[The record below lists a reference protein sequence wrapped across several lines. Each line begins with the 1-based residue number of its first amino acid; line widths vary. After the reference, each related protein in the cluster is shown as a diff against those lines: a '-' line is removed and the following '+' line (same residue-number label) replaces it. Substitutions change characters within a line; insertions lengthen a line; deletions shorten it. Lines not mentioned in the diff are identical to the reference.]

1 MNMAENNIRFLNER
15 LFARKG
21 QAMPAVLSAHSHEVD
36 TIVADACQCDG
47 GVGAAAN
54 HARQPRRSPLSF
66 LIQRRATEG
75 DDRSPPAS
83 GMEKHGPTPAPR
95 VPDPKP
101 GIVFLESVR
110 GEPGDF
116 EPDRKGH
123 EPRRQLT
130 VRLAQNDFQR
140 VKSLAGGWGET
151 YQSFLE
157 KCVRSY
163 VLSVQAAER
172 ARKATTTPLR
182 WPR

>member
-36 TIVADACQCDG
+36 TIVADACQCEG
-47 GVGAAAN
+47 GAGAAAG
-54 HARQPRRSPLSF
+54 HAKKSRRSPLSF
-66 LIQRRATEG
+66 LIQRRATEA
-75 DDRSPPAS
+75 DVK
-83 GMEKHGPTPAPR
+83 KHAPTPAPR

-101 GIVFLESVR
+101 GIVYLDSVR
-110 GEPGDF
+110 GEPEDLESGH
-116 EPDRKGH
+116 KGH

-130 VRLAQNDFQR
+130 VRLAQNDFQC